1 MCLTNVYVVTRKQF
15 CVKMSSSEATK
26 ICQIFRNC
34 QIDLSMENLDYIE
47 AAACGLHICVGAN
60 VHKLP
65 TA

>member
-1 MCLTNVYVVTRKQF
+1 
-15 CVKMSSSEATK
+15 MSSSEATK